1 MRWKLTIKKVWIIAL
16 LISLMTTLV
25 FADESEMV
33 RNTIS
38 SQIEAF
44 KENNIEKAYTFAAPN
59 IQAQFS
65 NPEVFG
71 LMVRNGYPIIWRPK
85 SFKFTNFQ
93 DLGNRSIQR
102 VLFQSYDGRLET
114 YDYILEKYDDL
125 WKIAGVLTINL
136 AASSNSR
143 FSAALSICD
152 FKSSR
157 WLDRL

>member
-1 MRWKLTIKKVWIIAL
+1 MRRRLVIKKMWIIAL
-16 LISLMTTLV
+16 FISLWSTLV
-25 FADESEMV
+25 FADEREIV

-59 IQAQFS
+59 IQLQFS

-71 LMVRNGYPIIWRPK
+71 MMVKNGYPIIWRPK
-85 SFKFTNFQ
+85 SFKFTKFQ
-93 DLGNRSIQR
+93 DLGNKSIQR
-102 VLFQSYDGRLET
+102 VLFQSYDGSLET

-136 AASSNSR
+136 AGET
-143 FSAALSICD
+143 
-152 FKSSR
+152 
-157 WLDRL
+157 

>member
-1 MRWKLTIKKVWIIAL
+1 MKWRLIIKKVWIIIL
-16 LISLMTTLV
+16 FISLLSTVV
-25 FADESEMV
+25 FADERELV
-33 RNTIS
+33 RSTIS

-71 LMVRNGYPIIWRPK
+71 LMVKNGYPIIWRPK
-85 SFKFTNFQ
+85 SFKFTKFQ
-93 DLGNRSIQR
+93 GLGNKSIQR

-136 AASSNSR
+136 AGET
-143 FSAALSICD
+143 
-152 FKSSR
+152 
-157 WLDRL
+157 

>member
-1 MRWKLTIKKVWIIAL
+1 MWLRLIIKKVWIIVL
-16 LISLMTTLV
+16 FISLLSTYV

-44 KENNIEKAYTFAAPN
+44 KDNNIEKAYTFAAPN

-65 NPEVFG
+65 KPEVFG
-71 LMVRNGYPIIWRPK
+71 LMVKNGYPTIWRPK
-85 SFKFTNFQ
+85 SFKFTKFQ
-93 DLGNRSIQR
+93 NLGNKSIQR
-102 VLFQSYDGRLET
+102 VLFQSHDGRLET

-136 AASSNSR
+136 AGET
-143 FSAALSICD
+143 
-152 FKSSR
+152 
-157 WLDRL
+157 

>member
-1 MRWKLTIKKVWIIAL
+1 MRWRHIIKKVWIITL
-16 LISLMTTLV
+16 FISLLSTLV

-44 KENNIEKAYTFAAPN
+44 KENNIEKAYRFAAPN
-59 IQAQFS
+59 IQAQF
-65 NPEVFG
+65 PTQEVFG
-71 LMVRNGYPIIWRPK
+71 MMVRNGYPVIWRQK
-85 SFKFTNFQ
+85 SFKFTKFQ
-93 DLGNRSIQR
+93 DLGNKSIQR

-136 AASSNSR
+136 AGET
-143 FSAALSICD
+143 
-152 FKSSR
+152 
-157 WLDRL
+157 